1 MTHSRS
7 LAVFG
12 ALGVLT
18 VTALT
23 ACGTDTD
30 SPTATTTSA
39 APIPITY
46 HPCDDLS
53 FDALEE
59 VGFSV
64 RSPDRTDRQNPVSH
78 ECTFGH
84 RNPGY
89 GATFAAMGK
98 TFDDVV
104 ADERLDEHTRIQI
117 NGRDV
122 SIADFTVGSNCL
134 ATMDIEPGVLQLSVT
149 YSPTANRPDESVTTI
164 EQACSEAE
172 RILTALAPHLPDR
185 L

>member
-23 ACGTDTD
+23 SCGTDTD

-64 RSPDRTDRQNPVSH
+64 RSPYRTDRQNPISH
-78 ECTFGH
+78 ECTFAH
-84 RNPGY
+84 RDPGY
-89 GATFAAMGK
+89 GASFSAMGR

-104 ADERLDEHTRIQI
+104 ADQRLEEHTRIQI

-122 SIADFTVGSNCL
+122 SIADFTGGSNCL
-134 ATMDIEPGVLQLSVT
+134 ATMDIEPGVLQFSVT
-149 YSPTANRPDESVTTI
+149 YSPTSDRPDEDITTI

>member
-7 LAVFG
+7 IAVFG
-12 ALGVLT
+12 ALGF
-18 VTALT
+18 LT
-23 ACGTDTD
+23 AATITSCSGDDATP
-30 SPTATTTSA
+30 PTATSA

-53 FDALEE
+53 FDALAQ
-59 VGFSV
+59 VGFDLEH
-64 RSPDRTDRQNPVSH
+64 DRTDRPNPISH
-78 ECTFGH
+78 ECTFAH
-84 RNPGY
+84 IHPGY

-104 ADERLDEHTRIQI
+104 ADERLEEKKRIQI

-122 SIADFTVGSNCL
+122 SIADFTVGSNCF
-134 ATMDIEPGVLQLSVT
+134 ASMDIEPGVFQFSVT

-164 EQACSEAE
+164 EQACGEAE
-172 RILTALAPHLPDR
+172 RVLTALAPHLPDR

>member
-7 LAVFG
+7 LAAVG
-12 ALGVLT
+12 ALGLLT

-30 SPTATTTSA
+30 SPTTTTTSA

-53 FDALEE
+53 FDALAQ
-59 VGFSV
+59 VGFDLEH
-64 RSPDRTDRQNPVSH
+64 DRTDRQNPISH
-78 ECTFGH
+78 GCTFAH
-84 RNPGY
+84 IDPGY
-89 GATFAAMGK
+89 GATFSARGM
-98 TFDDVV
+98 TFDSVL
-104 ADERLDEHTRIQI
+104 ADERLVEYNRTTI

-122 SIADFTVGSNCL
+122 SIAEFTGGSNCF
-134 ATMDIEPGVLQLSVT
+134 ATMDIEPGVFQFSVT
-149 YSPTANRPDESVTTI
+149 YSPTSGYPDRYVTTI